1 MSRVVLVVALLAGL
15 PAILKAD
22 VLVLRNGQR
31 IQGQLITV
39 RGGVIEF
46 EERRGYGSGRT
57 IRLNRNEVARIEIDD
72 NGGDNYNPGGGYPG
86 GGYTPD
92 GRPPSGLRERQATV
106 SANVAWNDT
115 GIDVRSGQTVYFEP
129 RGEIRWGRDRRDG
142 PEGEKNSPNNPN
154 RPIPN
159 RPAGALIGKVG
170 NGNDFFFIGADSG
183 PVRMRS
189 NGRLYLGVNDD
200 YLQDN
205 SGNFQVV
212 VRY

>member
-1 MSRVVLVVALLAGL
+1 MSRVVLVVALLSGL
-15 PAILKAD
+15 PAILEAD

-57 IRLNRNEVARIEIDD
+57 VRLNRSEVVRIEIDD
-72 NGGDNYNPGGGYPG
+72 NSGDNYNPGGGYNPG
-86 GGYTPD
+86 GDYNS
-92 GRPPSGLRERQATV
+92 GRPPSGLRERQTTV
-106 SANVAWNDT
+106 AANVPWNDT
-115 GIDVRSGQTVYFEP
+115 GIEVRAGQTVYFEP

-154 RPIPN
+154 RPIPS
-159 RPAGALIGKVG
+159 RPAGALIGRVG
-170 NGNDFFFIGADSG
+170 NGNDFFFIGADNG

-200 YLQDN
+200 FLQDN